1 MLGALWQHPLCFHA
15 CAEVCKGEP
24 DLFALRYNNGKVPF
38 LVKDA
43 WFAGAMLR
51 PTVPRPMNPRVDPL
65 EQHMDAPAYPLY
77 AGEKLWT
84 VLPAAALVQQHA
96 ATSKDFPPR
105 PQPPGLQS
113 PGNARRGIHAAA
125 GQ

>member
-1 MLGALWQHPLCFHA
+1 M
-15 CAEVCKGEP
+15 
-24 DLFALRYNNGKVPF
+24 RYNNGKVPF
-38 LVKDA
+38 LVKDS

-84 VLPAAALVQQHA
+84 VLPAAALVQ
-96 ATSKDFPPR
+96 
-105 PQPPGLQS
+105 
-113 PGNARRGIHAAA
+113 
-125 GQ
+125 